1 MWWAA
6 QGPGAVCG
14 PLRTGCGGPRR
25 RERPCA
31 AGPRGAHR
39 PRLMSPEA
47 PPRAR
52 GHVQVAGDLAER
64 SLVAMAAQR
73 LVERVNEFS

>member
-1 MWWAA
+1 MVGCAGARGHLWAPEDGVW
-6 QGPGAVCG
+6 GPEE
-14 PLRTGCGGPRR
+14 
-25 RERPCA
+25 ERPCA
-31 AGPRGAHR
+31 AGARGAHR